1 MQFQR
6 ARQALG
12 AFLVG
17 AATIVATPLIT
28 WSQAPSTES
37 PTRSTAELAKDALQ
51 KQIARLIE
59 QLGDENFQTR
69 RAAEFALVRI
79 GLPAFEQLRQAMN
92 HPNVQIEVAA
102 RYLVRSQSVTWWL
115 DTDPLSVRQVLQ
127 DYNDLKN
134 EDRETAMQKLASEK
148 SDDAIMALCRI
159 AHYESS
165 EKLSKSA
172 ALYLM
177 ETMVDRLEAQEAKKL
192 TLHVR
197 EAMGDS
203 QRPAAEW
210 IETLID
216 AIDEGAPNAERWRT
230 VAKLEYMLLEKTPRD
245 TSKSLVMRLHRVIA
259 AHFIKH
265 SERQMALEI
274 VRPCLDLV
282 ENKTMQVR
290 SAAMWAIDAG
300 LPELVSELGERHRE
314 LFVAEPLLGFLLA
327 ESYLA
332 TGDAERAQTSAE
344 SASQSIVRSLGDQN
358 TVSREDIAAIQ
369 RYEMAES
376 LRLRGMY
383 KWAQRE
389 YEKALHPELPPRK
402 ETPDRAGL
410 KPAVEGQIRG
420 ELQPRA
426 ELRVR
431 LALAELLTESEEY
444 AQAADTLG
452 EYIAKV
458 QENPAEKERLEKN
471 NSGNDAQ
478 SDYAFLLGNFNY
490 FSGKA
495 ALLNGELTVANSF
508 YLQALQFYPE
518 NPDIL
523 IAMKTT
529 CQPGVNDQTYQQAL
543 AERIAAFHET
553 IAGLEREVINADRI
567 LRQNK
572 EYLLA
577 AQCNQLAWLLSNTHE
592 RASEAVQLSLRS
604 LELIPDY
611 GIYQDTLARCYF
623 AAGNVDQAIA
633 TQELAVKNEPFQ
645 RSMLRQLE
653 EFKAAKR

>member
-1 MQFQR
+1 MQLQR
-6 ARQALG
+6 AKRALG
-12 AFLVG
+12 ALLVC
-17 AATIVATPLIT
+17 AAAIVAAPLIA
-28 WSQAPSTES
+28 WSQVPLTES
-37 PTRSTAELAKDALQ
+37 PTRSAADLAKDALQ

-148 SDDAIMALCRI
+148 SEDAILALCRI

-165 EKLSKSA
+165 EKLSKCA

-177 ETMVDRLEAQEAKKL
+177 ETMVDRMEPKEAKKL
-192 TLHVR
+192 TPHIR

-216 AIDEGAPNAERWRT
+216 AMDEGAPNADRWRM
-230 VAKLEYMLLEKTPRD
+230 VAKLEHILLEKTPRD

-290 SAAMWAIDAG
+290 SAAIWAIDAG
-300 LPELVSELGERHRE
+300 LPELVDELGERHRE
-314 LFVAEPLLGFLLA
+314 LFAAEPLLGFLLA

-332 TGDAERAQTSAE
+332 TGDQARAQASAE
-344 SASQSIVRSLGDQN
+344 SASNSIVRSYAEQN
-358 TVSREDIAAIQ
+358 TVSREDIAANQ

-383 KWAQRE
+383 PWVQRE
-389 YEKALHPELPPRK
+389 YEKALNLELPSLK
-402 ETPDRAGL
+402 EVQGQTEP
-410 KPAVEGQIRG
+410 KPGAERQARI
-420 ELQPRA
+420 ELQPRT

-431 LALAELLTESEEY
+431 LALAELLTEDEQY
-444 AQAADTLG
+444 AQAASTLG
-452 EYIAKV
+452 EFIAKI

-478 SDYAFLLGNFNY
+478 HDYAFLLGNFNY
-490 FSGKA
+490 YSGKA
-495 ALLNGELTVANSF
+495 AFLNRELRIANSF
-508 YLQALQFYPE
+508 YQQALKFYPE

-523 IAMKTT
+523 IAMKAS
-529 CQPGVNDQTYQQAL
+529 CPGGVDDQSYQKTL
-543 AERIAAFHET
+543 TERIAAFHET
-553 IAGLEREVINADRI
+553 IASLEREVINADRI

-577 AQCNQLAWLLSNTHE
+577 AQCNQLAWLLANTNE
-592 RASEAVQLSLRS
+592 RPSEAVQLSLRS

-623 AAGNVDQAIA
+623 TAGNIDQAIA

-645 RSMLRQLE
+645 RSMLRQLD
-653 EFKAAKR
+653 EFKAAKH